1 MSRSDQPSN
10 FELRKKL
17 KALMTQAQHNETKL
31 EKMQQQELR
40 FISAD
45 SLPELIDIIL
55 QQYRDAYEL
64 DYVSLLLI
72 DPDYEIRYV
81 IEFMSPG
88 LLKLPTLIF
97 ADTHTQLENVVIAQN
112 AAKEK
117 TNPADLQ
124 KTLFP
129 NFKNKPYL
137 GKCTGDCREVLFPAM
152 QAKPESVAVLPLIRH
167 NKLIGSLNLA
177 SLDVARFIEGIG
189 TNLINRLSSIL
200 AVCLEN
206 AVNNEKLKLLG
217 LTVKFFDSKILML
230 HQYHKIYRQLNDNKI
245 TKHITIK
252 NITRINQDYC
262 NKQFDNK
269 KAIANLENAW
279 GVKKTKEK
287 HESLLHPKKPKK
299 IQLQKKYPDFKLND
313 SFRIIAVTQ
322 IAKYLPGNI
331 AHLLGRFY
339 LTKNNISKSDI
350 AYSITVENIM
360 FVVSSLFIGS
370 IYLFYF
376 DLFSI
381 FSSKIEIVPYFST
394 CHFRKILLFIESSV

>member
-1 MSRSDQPSN
+1 MSRSDQLSN

-40 FISAD
+40 FIGAD

-72 DPDYEIRYV
+72 DPDYEIRHV

-167 NKLIGSLNLA
+167 NKFIGSLNLA

-189 TNLINRLSSIL
+189 TNLITRLSSIL

-217 LTVKFFDSKILML
+217 LTDALTGIHNRRYFMQRLEEEVVRGLRQELPVSCLFIDIDHFKSFNDLYGHSVGDQVLRYVANIIKKQMRLSDVLARYGGEEFAVLLTNTDTKLAQEIAERIRFSIADAILHVDSLDDE
-230 HQYHKIYRQLNDNKI
+230 LNVSVSI
-245 TKHITIK
+245 GCTTMTQAESQ
-252 NITRINQDYC
+252 NITSLGE
-262 NKQFDNK
+262 
-269 KAIANLENAW
+269 NL
-279 GVKKTKEK
+279 
-287 HESLLHPKKPKK
+287 
-299 IQLQKKYPDFKLND
+299 LNSAD
-313 SFRIIAVTQ
+313 QALY
-322 IAKYLPGNI
+322 IAKDS
-331 AHLLGRFY
+331 GRNCVKVIPF
-339 LTKNNISKSDI
+339 NEAVAAQAAN
-350 AYSITVENIM
+350 
-360 FVVSSLFIGS
+360 
-370 IYLFYF
+370 
-376 DLFSI
+376 
-381 FSSKIEIVPYFST
+381 
-394 CHFRKILLFIESSV
+394 